1 MLQTTTTPGPAPTV
15 HLSGELDLDCADRLR
30 AAVFEAARGAQAVV
44 VDFGDVQ
51 FIDSSGTGIFVRLC
65 LDLRSQG
72 VPVTARDLP
81 PQVRGV
87 FDMLRVRELVGDEVF
102 AGA

>member
-1 MLQTTTTPGPAPTV
+1 MLQTTTTPGPVPTV
-15 HLSGELDLDCADRLR
+15 HLSGELDLDCADGLR
-30 AAVFEAARGAQAVV
+30 GAAFEAARGAQAIIM
-44 VDFGDVQ
+44 DFADVQ

-72 VPVTARDLP
+72 VPVSARNLP

-102 AGA
+102 AGV

>member
-1 MLQTTTTPGPAPTV
+1 MLQTTTSPGPAPTV
-15 HLSGELDLDCADRLR
+15 YLSGELDLDCADGLR
-30 AAVFEAARGAQAVV
+30 AAAFATARGAQAVV
-44 VDFGDVQ
+44 VDFAGVQ

-72 VPVTARDLP
+72 VPVTARSLP

-102 AGA
+102 AGS